1 MAAEPKD
8 SQSKSNRLEDCSFD
22 YKEKIDESF
31 GKILCAYA
39 NTDGGSIVL
48 GISKHGKAAGV
59 SQKDEESA
67 TNIAENCKPP
77 VKFISKWEEKDGKN
91 LLTIDVPKSDKIHT
105 WKGIAYKRAGSSSFP
120 MSVEEIIELSRK
132 RGDIKFDEEIC
143 EGATT
148 IKDIDWDFVRSFYVP
163 LYEQISGR
171 NVVGSAKDFIRSL
184 GCLKKGRPTNGAV
197 LLFGKNPQ
205 AFFGNAYIALARYK
219 GKEVGGEHIDYKEFT
234 GNLFRQ
240 ITNCNDYIVEHIAIM
255 SRLHPG
261 KVQGENIPE
270 YGLFSIRELITNAV
284 CHRDYFAKGSKVI
297 IKMFDDRIEVYN
309 RGGLPEGITPKNIAS
324 EQHSRNPVIAR
335 ALAKVKFIEE
345 IGEGWDKIIEEHR
358 THPLKPAMPLI
369 KADKEGVLVTVF
381 STREKF
387 EEAKILELS
396 ERQRKIVEYLKEHGR
411 ITRSICMK
419 ILDVSKD
426 TAVRE
431 LSYLKSKGAV
441 GQRGVGRG
449 ICYVLK

>member
-1 MAAEPKD
+1 MVAIK
-8 SQSKSNRLEDCSFD
+8 LEDKNLD

-39 NTDGGSIVL
+39 NTDGGRIV
-48 GISKHGKAAGV
+48 IGV
-59 SQKDEESA
+59 SKDGKIMGATQQDEENA
-67 TNIAENCKPP
+67 TNNAENCKPP
-77 VKFISKWEEKDGKN
+77 VKFTSKWEEKDGKN
-91 LLTIDVPKSDKIHT
+91 VLTIDVPKSDRIHT
-105 WKGIAYKRAGSSSFP
+105 WKGIAYKRVGSSSFP
-120 MSVEEIIELSRK
+120 MGVEEIIELSRR

-143 EGATT
+143 EGAT

-163 LYEQISGR
+163 LYERISGR

-197 LLFGKNPQ
+197 LLFGKDPQ
-205 AFFGNAYIALARYK
+205 AVFGNAYIALTRYK
-219 GKEVGGEHIDYKEFT
+219 GKGVSGEHIDYKEFT

-284 CHRDYFAKGSKVI
+284 CHRDYFDRGSKVI

-309 RGGLPEGITPKNIAS
+309 RGGLPEGITPKNITS
-324 EQHSRNPVIAR
+324 EQHSRSPVLAR

-369 KADKEGVLVTVF
+369 KADKESVLVTVF

-387 EEAKILELS
+387 EEAKVLELS

-431 LSYLKSKGAV
+431 LSCLKSKGIV
-441 GQRGVGRG
+441 EQKGVGRG
-449 ICYVLK
+449 IYYVLK